1 MALYASRVEYGLHCL
16 LYLVGPSGPIK
27 ANVAD
32 LAKLQGISPTFVAK
46 LFTKM
51 KKGGLVTA
59 SEGAGGGYILARP
72 PAEITVWDAVVALEG
87 SKGLFKCTE
96 VRLNC
101 ALFGA
106 SPPAWAKKGVC
117 SIHAVMQE
125 AERRMQQTLDAYT
138 LADLA
143 QQVERKAPKEFL
155 NEVNTWFERPKIRPG
170 EHLHR
175 KKR

>member
-16 LYLVGPSGPIK
+16 LFLVSRSGPMK

-32 LAKLQGISPTFVAK
+32 LAKLQGISSAFVAK

-51 KKGGLVTA
+51 KKAGLVTA
-59 SEGAGGGYILARP
+59 SEGAGGGYILARAP
-72 PAEITVWDAVVALEG
+72 EEITVWDAVSALEG
-87 SKGLFKCTE
+87 GKALFKCTE
-96 VRLNC
+96 IRLNC
-101 ALFGA
+101 ALFGT

-125 AERRMQQTLDAYT
+125 AESRMRQTLDAYT

-143 QQVERKAPKEFL
+143 HQVERKAPKGFL
-155 NEVNTWFERPKIRPG
+155 NEVNTWFERRKASPG
-170 EHLHR
+170 ERHYR
-175 KKR
+175 KKS